1 MRPCSKVL
9 TILFAMLA
17 GMSLLATRL
26 SAQSTFAS
34 LTGTV
39 RDTSGA
45 VVPQA
50 NVNLTEVDTN
60 IVRNTSTDDQG
71 GYEFLNLLPGHY
83 VVAVKRAGFQEF
95 KTAVFELVA
104 RQEQRADATLALA
117 AQATQVQVVSA
128 APLINTENDAVSD
141 ATRQLDLVNAPYN
154 FRTIDT
160 SPLAAMYI
168 MPEVVKAAGV
178 RVAVT

>member
-1 MRPCSKVL
+1 
-9 TILFAMLA
+9 
-17 GMSLLATRL
+17 
-26 SAQSTFAS
+26 
-34 LTGTV
+34 
-39 RDTSGA
+39 
-45 VVPQA
+45 
-50 NVNLTEVDTN
+50 
-60 IVRNTSTDDQG
+60 
-71 GYEFLNLLPGHY
+71 
-83 VVAVKRAGFQEF
+83 
-95 KTAVFELVA
+95 
-104 RQEQRADATLALA
+104 
-117 AQATQVQVVSA
+117 VSA